1 MTERSGA
8 ATVEDVDYVSGST
21 RLFAILGDP
30 IEQVRSPEMVTAQ
43 LVALGTD
50 AVLVPMHVAAAD
62 LDGVVHALKRIRNF
76 GGMVFTIP
84 HKAAA
89 LRHCDA
95 LGPQG
100 TAVGAVNAVARR
112 ADGSWLGEMFDGLGC
127 VAAFAA
133 SGHALAERR
142 VTLIGAGGAGSAIA
156 VAVAG
161 EAPAALHVAELD
173 AAKAEAL
180 AARVAAVAPALPVT
194 VGPPDLAATDV
205 LINAS
210 PVGMLGDARSPVD
223 VAALHPGLVVLDA
236 IVKPETTPLI
246 AAAAALGCP
255 VLRGRDMMR
264 GQVARIA
271 AFFHAGGGDR

>member
-1 MTERSGA
+1 MRAETGA
-8 ATVEDVDYVSGST
+8 AAADEVDYVGGAT
-21 RLFAILGDP
+21 RLFAIIGDP

-43 LVALGTD
+43 LVKRGAD
-50 AVLVPMHVAAAD
+50 AVLVPMHVSAAD
-62 LDGVVHALKRIRNF
+62 LDGVVASLKRIRNF

-89 LRHCDA
+89 LRHCDS

-100 TAVGAVNAVARR
+100 AAVGAVNAVARR
-112 ADGSWLGEMFDGLGC
+112 PGGAWVGEMFDGLGC

-133 SGHALAERR
+133 AGHALAGRR

-161 EAPAALHVAELD
+161 EAPASLRIAELHG
-173 AAKAEAL
+173 AKAGAL
-180 AARVAAVAPALPVT
+180 AERVAAVAPTLPVS
-194 VGPPDLAATDV
+194 VGAPELADTDV

-210 PVGMLGDARSPVD
+210 PVGMLDDARCPVD
-223 VAALHPGLVVLDA
+223 AAALHPGLVVLDA
-236 IVKPETTPLI
+236 IVKPETTPLL
-246 AAAAALGCP
+246 AAATARGCP

-271 AFFHAGGGDR
+271 AFFCGED